1 MPFYSSLELYSEK
14 DARLQSRTITF
25 FAAQISISI
34 HIYGAAPAV
43 RFGKAVSNLQV
54 KKKAKKSWCA
64 ENPLSRILFLDVVF
78 SEYEPFDSGYLLTYS
93 NGKYSSSRC
102 RISGRSGT
110 STDIP
115 RMFALE

>member
-14 DARLQSRTITF
+14 DARLQSRTVTF

-54 KKKAKKSWCA
+54 KEKQRSPGVQKIRFRGSCFWMYCFP
-64 ENPLSRILFLDVVF
+64 NMNHLIQV
-78 SEYEPFDSGYLLTYS
+78 
-93 NGKYSSSRC
+93 
-102 RISGRSGT
+102 IS
-110 STDIP
+110 
-115 RMFALE
+115 

>member
-54 KKKAKKSWCA
+54 KKKSKEVLVCRKSA
-64 ENPLSRILFLDVVF
+64 FEDLV
-78 SEYEPFDSGYLLTYS
+78 
-93 NGKYSSSRC
+93 
-102 RISGRSGT
+102 SGRSVLR
-110 STDIP
+110 I
-115 RMFALE
+115 